1 MLRDNLSEELC
12 RLITIR
18 VTVCVKQNEV
28 DKQQISFFFFAS
40 LGVISRRGNERDFVG
55 NEAITGAHHM

>member
-1 MLRDNLSEELC
+1 M
-12 RLITIR
+12 
-18 VTVCVKQNEV
+18 TVCVKQNEV
-28 DKQQISFFFFAS
+28 DKQQISFFFAS